1 MQGTCDACGISNVE
15 LQQKNIG
22 GQDKNVCSNCANQ

>member
-1 MQGTCDACGISNVE
+1 MRVGISNVE
-15 LQQKNIG
+15 LQHKNIG